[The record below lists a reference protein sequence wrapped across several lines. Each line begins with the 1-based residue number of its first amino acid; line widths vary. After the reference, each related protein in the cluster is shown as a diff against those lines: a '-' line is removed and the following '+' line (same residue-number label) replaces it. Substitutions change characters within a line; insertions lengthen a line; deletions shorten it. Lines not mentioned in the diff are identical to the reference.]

1 MEYCDYCINGN
12 SCIHCYYNF
21 YFNNYTKKCEKC
33 PENCASCSNGNSC
46 DKCIG
51 FYDYDGGK
59 CTCNLLGNC
68 YRIFVYVTTHF
79 RTMGN
84 TLCTNGYFVDQN
96 NVCRPC
102 LPGCQAC
109 SSTTVCTNCFD
120 GFCLK
125 GDTCYN
131 QTEGLCRISKMDDI
145 LCINGYF
152 KDQNGICTP
161 CLQGCQACTSATIC
175 TECFDNFCLNG
186 VTCYDQNEGLCNF
199 AKLFIIQL
207 LIISLF

>member
-102 LPGCQAC
+102 LPGCQTC
-109 SSTTVCTNCFD
+109 TSTTVCTNCFD
-120 GFCLK
+120 GFNLK
-125 GDTCYN
+125 GETCYN
-131 QTEGLCRISKMDDI
+131 QTEGVSNNTNCQDGTYIDSGVCQPCNWLCRTCENNIK
-145 LCINGYF
+145 
-152 KDQNGICTP
+152 
-161 CLQGCQACTSATIC
+161 CLSCNYGNFLDNITSECYSCPQYCSECSSYNNCTSC
-175 TECFDNFCLNG
+175 
-186 VTCYDQNEGLCNF
+186 
-199 AKLFIIQL
+199 
-207 LIISLF
+207 